1 MKNIYKSFTMLL
13 FLIITLCLTFF
24 GFNKGEGTSSTIYY
38 LLDSPC
44 TFAITITLI
53 LVSLIFFKKK
63 KEAFYLLG
71 LCGFSSLFFLITAS
85 YENMNGY
92 FITDIDKNVKIITVL
107 LSSINILCFGF
118 IFRNNYDFDYIKNG
132 KSILKRLTVL
142 LFFALNMA
150 IMKLNWVGNLKPG
163 NFSGEKIF
171 TLNPILSIIFLSV
184 FIFSIL
190 LYDINQ
196 KWFFTSGLC
205 ALIGLV
211 SLECANFENILLGGI
226 GFPTGGSFGVLSI
239 GLTTLFY
246 IMLVRVKQKSD
257 NIN

>member
-24 GFNKGEGTSSTIYY
+24 GVNKGEGTSSTIYY
-38 LLDSPC
+38 LIDSPF

-53 LVSLIFFKKK
+53 LVSLFLKNK
-63 KEAFYLLG
+63 KEVYYLLG

-92 FITDIDKNVKIITVL
+92 FITNIDKNVKIITVL

-150 IMKLNWVGNLKPG
+150 TMKLNWVGNLKPG
-163 NFSGEKIF
+163 NFSGENIF

-246 IMLVRVKQKSD
+246 IMLLRVKQKSD

>member
-24 GFNKGEGTSSTIYY
+24 GVNKGEGTSSTIYY
-38 LLDSPC
+38 LIDSPF

-53 LVSLIFFKKK
+53 LVSLFLKNK
-63 KEAFYLLG
+63 KEVYYLLG

-92 FITDIDKNVKIITVL
+92 FITNIDKNVKIITVL

-150 IMKLNWVGNLKPG
+150 TMKLNWVGNLKPG
-163 NFSGEKIF
+163 NFSGENIF

-246 IMLVRVKQKSD
+246 VMLLRVKQKSD

>member
-24 GFNKGEGTSSTIYY
+24 GVNKGEGTSSTIYY
-38 LLDSPC
+38 LIDSPF

-53 LVSLIFFKKK
+53 LVSLFLKNK
-63 KEAFYLLG
+63 KEVYYLLG

-150 IMKLNWVGNLKPG
+150 TMKLNWVGNLKPG
-163 NFSGEKIF
+163 NFSGENIF

-246 IMLVRVKQKSD
+246 IMLLRVKQKSD

>member
-1 MKNIYKSFTMLL
+1 MLL
-13 FLIITLCLTFF
+13 FLIINLSLTFF

-38 LLDSPC
+38 LIDSPC
-44 TFAITITLI
+44 TFVITITLI
-53 LVSLIFFKKK
+53 LVSLIFLKNK
-63 KEAFYLLG
+63 KEVYYLLG

-92 FITDIDKNVKIITVL
+92 FITNIDKNVKIITVL
-107 LSSINILCFGF
+107 LSSVNILLFGF
-118 IFRNNYDFDYIKNG
+118 IFRKNYDFDYIKNS
-132 KSILKRLTVL
+132 KSILKRLIVL
-142 LFFALNMA
+142 LFFELNMA
-150 IMKLNWVGNLKPG
+150 TMKLNWVGNLKPG

-190 LYDINQ
+190 LYYINQ

-226 GFPTGGSFGVLSI
+226 GFPTGGSFGLLSI
-239 GLTTLFY
+239 GLTTLLY
-246 IMLVRVKQKSD
+246 VLLLRVKQKST
-257 NIN
+257 I

>member
-1 MKNIYKSFTMLL
+1 MKNIYKSCMMLL
-13 FLIITLCLTFF
+13 FLTITLCLTFF

-38 LLDSPC
+38 LIDSPC
-44 TFAITITLI
+44 TFVITITLI

-63 KEAFYLLG
+63 KEVFYLLG

-92 FITDIDKNVKIITVL
+92 FITNIDKNVKIITVL
-107 LSSINILCFGF
+107 LSSVNILLFGF
-118 IFRNNYDFDYIKNG
+118 IFRKNYDFDYIKNS
-132 KSILKRLTVL
+132 KSILKRLIVL

-150 IMKLNWVGNLKPG
+150 TMKLNWVGNLKPG

-171 TLNPILSIIFLSV
+171 TLNPILSIIFLSA

-205 ALIGLV
+205 ALTGLV

-226 GFPTGGSFGVLSI
+226 CFPTGGSFGLLSI
-239 GLTTLFY
+239 GLTTLLY
-246 IMLVRVKQKSD
+246 VLLLRVKQKST
-257 NIN
+257 I